1 MTSREQIIYNMLRK
15 AAEHRDECPTNS
27 LLANAI
33 GTGSTAVAASVIK
46 GLQAKGLIQ
55 VEKVNRAARRVTIT
69 ATGDQTRVLYS
80 TNPTAV
86 YERQRKQRVQADKA
100 AAIEHRDMIAEH
112 VANGLSIDAAAK
124 ALGLGRDYGRLVW
137 RAVVA
142 GMGPQAI

>member
-1 MTSREQIIYNMLRK
+1 MTHREQIIYAMLRK

-33 GTGSTAVAASVIK
+33 GTGSTAVAARIVK
-46 GLQAKGLIQ
+46 DLQAKGLIQ

-69 ATGDQTRVLYS
+69 ATGDKTRVLYS
-80 TNPTAV
+80 TDRDAV
-86 YERQRKQRVQADKA
+86 RSRKNRMKDARVVTGSQQ
-100 AAIEHRDMIAEH
+100 HRDRIAEH

>member
-46 GLQAKGLIQ
+46 GLQAKGLIK
-55 VEKVNRAARRVTIT
+55 VEKVNRSARRVTIT
-69 ATGDQTRVLYS
+69 ATGDTTRVLYS

-100 AAIEHRDMIAEH
+100 AAVEHRDQIAEH

-142 GMGPQAI
+142 GMGPQAV